1 MQFIDEDSPELSFDL
16 CFECEKQGLST
27 SKQQL
32 TEKDVNWQFN
42 DIPSIDSYPDLLPN
56 CSPLS
61 NQEILRPNDSKNK
74 TADSITSKVSHER
87 DTAIYTRQSDIDINL
102 IPDFTLNNSHAYPV
116 PNYSHLVQK
125 DSFTS
130 NNEIQKIKSRIA
142 DSVSLRKK
150 HERDAAMQK
159 EVESTLVQE
168 LSKLTSHDS
177 RHQLFA
183 HHTDCK
189 LCHGEKGIAIEC
201 LDKNCEYSFDLCFD
215 CGEIQNN
222 SPFPIFLE
230 ELSEKINEHSTCPKC
245 TSNYDNLFRPNPT
258 NPIRIESIS
267 SHSYSLTPSI

>member
-1 MQFIDEDSPELSFDL
+1 MQVIDEDSPELSFDL
-16 CFECEKQGLST
+16 CFECEKQGLSL
-27 SKQQL
+27 SKQQV
-32 TEKDVNWQFN
+32 TEKDMNRLFN
-42 DIPSIDSYPDLLPN
+42 DIPSTDSYPDLLPN
-56 CSPLS
+56 YSPLS
-61 NQEILRPNDSKNK
+61 NQEIVKPNDSKNK
-74 TADSITSKVSHER
+74 TVDSITSKVSHER
-87 DTAIYTRQSDIDINL
+87 DAANDTRQSDIDINL
-102 IPDFTLNNSHAYPV
+102 ISDVTFKKSHAYPV
-116 PNYSHLVQK
+116 PRYSHLVRK

-222 SPFPIFLE
+222 SSFPIFLE
-230 ELSEKINEHSTCPKC
+230 ELSEKINEHSTCPNR
-245 TSNYDNLFRPNPT
+245 TSNYDNLFRPKPT
-258 NPIRIESIS
+258 NPILIEPIL
-267 SHSYSLTPSI
+267 SYPYTLTPSI